1 MSKMF
6 STLFASITIVVLIGG
21 CKTHQQESNLMKKEL
36 FGKMPDNKDV
46 YLYTLKNKH
55 GMEAKITN
63 YGGIVVSLL
72 VPDRNGKFDDIVL
85 GYDSL
90 AQYITSNGPY
100 FGALI
105 GRYGNRIGKGK
116 FTLNGKEYQLATNNG
131 PNHLHGGLRGFDKVV
146 WDVDEAASAD
156 GRKLALKYVSKDG
169 EEGYPGTL
177 SVKVSYSLT
186 EDNALRIGYSATTD
200 RPTVLNLTHHSYF
213 NLAGAGNGD
222 ILAHELTINADKF
235 TPIDDGLIPTA
246 ELREVNGTPMDF
258 RSSTTIG
265 APINEKDKQLIYGK
279 GYDHN
284 WVLNRTAGSATDFIA
299 AAKVYEKTSGRVM
312 EVWTTE
318 PGLQFYCGNFLDG
331 TNIGKGGKKYD
342 YRYGFC
348 LETQHFPDSPNK
360 PEFPSTVI
368 NPGMEFKSTTA
379 YSFSIR

>member
-1 MSKMF
+1 MNRTIF
-6 STLFASITIVVLIGG
+6 SLITSIAIVVLMAGY
-21 CKTHQQESNLMKKEL
+21 KTNQQESSLMKKEL
-36 FGKMPDNKDV
+36 FGKIPGGRDV

-55 GMEAKITN
+55 GMEAKIAN

-72 VPDRNGKFDDIVL
+72 VPDKSGKFDDIVL

-116 FTLNGKEYQLATNNG
+116 FTLNGKQYQLATNNG
-131 PNHLHGGLRGFDKVV
+131 PNHLHGGLKGFDKVF
-146 WDVDEAASAD
+146 WEVDEAANAD
-156 GRKLALKYVSKDG
+156 GRTLALKYTSKDG

-177 SVKVSYSLT
+177 SVKVLYSLT
-186 EDNALRIGYSATTD
+186 DDNALRIEYSATTD
-200 RPTVLNLTHHSYF
+200 QPTVLNLTHHSYF

-222 ILAHELTINADKF
+222 ILSHELTINADKF
-235 TPIDDGLIPTA
+235 TPIDDGLIPTG
-246 ELREVNGTPMDF
+246 ELRDVNGTPMDF
-258 RSSTTIG
+258 RTSAVIG
-265 APINEKDKQLIYGK
+265 ARVSDKDKQLISGK

-284 WVLNRTAGSATDFIA
+284 WVLNRTAGSATGFVA

-331 TNIGKGGKKYD
+331 TNIGKRGKKYN

-360 PEFPSTVI
+360 PGFPSTVL
-368 NPGMEFKSTTA
+368 NPGVEFKSTTA
-379 YSFSIR
+379 YAFSTR